1 MKPII
6 IALTGPAGCGKDT
19 VAQIMARQLNA
30 SQEYICELE
39 ALAFPMKQFCMRLFG
54 WNYDRLYGP
63 SELRNKPD
71 PDGLTPRKALQ
82 TLGTEWGR
90 ALREDVWVDAL
101 LSRIERDAAR
111 WLITYVSVVT
121 DLRFPNEAKKIR
133 EAGGYVIRITG
144 RSGDVGN
151 AHESEQ
157 HFSDPVLLEHVTHE
171 IDNSGTLDDLREK
184 TLAILAE
191 ILKAT

>member
-19 VAQIMARQLNA
+19 VGIIITTELQRK
-30 SQEYICELE
+30 QEYAYSLE
-39 ALAFPMKQFCMRLFG
+39 ALAFPMKQFCMDLFG
-54 WNYDRLYGP
+54 WSYDQMYGS

-101 LSRIERDAAR
+101 LSRIERNAAH
-111 WLITYVSVVT
+111 WHIPCVSVVT
-121 DLRFPNEAKKIR
+121 DLRFPNEARRIR
-133 EAGGYVIRITG
+133 EAGGLILRISG
-144 RSGDVGN
+144 RNGNVGTEH
-151 AHESEQ
+151 ASEQ
-157 HFSDPVLLEHVTHE
+157 NFSSGELGAQVTHE

-184 TLAILAE
+184 TLEILAE

>member
-19 VAQIMARQLNA
+19 VGIIITTELQRK
-30 SQEYICELE
+30 QEYAYSLE
-39 ALAFPMKQFCMRLFG
+39 ALAFPMKQFCMDLFG
-54 WNYDRLYGP
+54 WSYDQMYGS

-101 LSRIERDAAR
+101 LSRIERNAAY
-111 WLITYVSVVT
+111 WHTPCVSVVT